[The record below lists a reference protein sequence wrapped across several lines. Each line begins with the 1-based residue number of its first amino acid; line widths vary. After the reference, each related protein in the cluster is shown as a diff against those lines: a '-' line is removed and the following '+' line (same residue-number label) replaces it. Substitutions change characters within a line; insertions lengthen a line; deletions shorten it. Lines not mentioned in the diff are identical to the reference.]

1 MKNFLKQ
8 NYDRHLLYSFNIFFF
23 CLFRMDLKDAEVFG
37 VLFISTLF
45 AFILNLGREMYYEKF
60 HEAPFDIVD
69 CIFGAIGG
77 FLAGLFYIMFR

>member
-8 NYDRHLLYSFNIFFF
+8 NYDRHLIYTFVIFFF
-23 CLFRMDLKDAEVFG
+23 AMFRMDLKDVEWFG

-60 HEAPFDIVD
+60 HEAPFDITD

-77 FLAGLFYIMFR
+77 FLAGITFIMFR

>member
-8 NYDRHLLYSFNIFFF
+8 NYDRHLIYTFVIFFF
-23 CLFRMDLKDAEVFG
+23 AMFRMDLQDVEGFG
-37 VLFISTLF
+37 VLLISTLF

-60 HEAPFDIVD
+60 RESPFDVFD

-77 FLAGLFYIMFR
+77 FLAGIIFIMFR